1 MTPAQFKAGRN
12 ALGLS
17 QHAMA
22 RALNMGTHGWQSI
35 LRWEKDGTT
44 VPGPAQVAMRFMLR
58 DAGVTLDFNNEGKDT

>member
-17 QHAMA
+17 QPAMA
-22 RALNMGTHGWQSI
+22 KALNMGQYGWQRI
-35 LRWEKDGTT
+35 IRWEKDGTT

-58 DAGVTLDFNNEGKDT
+58 DAGIALEQI

>member
-17 QHAMA
+17 QPAMA
-22 RALNMGTHGWQSI
+22 RALNMGKNGWQSI

-58 DAGVTLDFNNEGKDT
+58 DAGVTVEGL

>member
-1 MTPAQFKAGRN
+1 MTPAQFKAGRH

-17 QHAMA
+17 QPAMA
-22 RALNMGTHGWQSI
+22 RALNMGTYGWQRI

-58 DAGVTLDFNNEGKDT
+58 DAGVEI

>member
-1 MTPAQFKAGRN
+1 VTPAQFKAGRN

-22 RALNMGTHGWQSI
+22 RELCMGTHGWQSI
-35 LRWEKDGTT
+35 LRWEKDGAT

-58 DAGVTLDFNNEGKDT
+58 DAGLTVEGVA